1 MPDKP
6 AIWPKE
12 FQINDR
18 LKARIGYR
26 DSRFEVEYNTR
37 IPFVGWYTLALEPA
51 DLPLVDHVFDVQATW
66 VELLRQKPG
75 KAVLDLPISPKVKA
89 RIGFEDLHVEIIVS
103 VAGVVNYTISLQDS
117 DAPKVRVALAE
128 AHRFNKLPESEKKKG
143 VA

>member
-1 MPDKP
+1 MVAEAQK
-6 AIWPKE
+6 WPKE

-37 IPFVGWYTLALEPA
+37 ILFVGWYTLALEPA
-51 DLPLVDHVFDVQATW
+51 DLPLVDLVFDAQETW
-66 VELLRQKPG
+66 VELSNQKPG
-75 KAVLDLPISPKVKA
+75 KAVIDMPISPKVKA
-89 RIGFEDLHVEIIVS
+89 RIGFEDRHVEILVS
-103 VAGVVNYTISLQDS
+103 VVGLTYTISLQEA
-117 DAPKVRVALAE
+117 DAPKVRAALVE